1 MTGALDQSKF
11 GAALGRRDE
20 VAGIGVGNLDV
31 LGPVTTMS
39 RRGGSSRWTPV
50 DRSRRRRRA
59 TPRRQQVSFVT
70 DHAGDLDCP
79 TEILGTAAPRL
90 QVRGRRERGDAAN
103 SLVLGRRRQGQ
114 RTTKPKPAIE
124 IFRSP
129 SSTRSRIVFRSARH
143 CVAEKVPVLPPTP
156 RACRSRRS
164 IPTRSPCARP
174 VPARDRPPDDP
185 SHGARQTVHDDQRVT
200 RERPRARRRDSKV
213 QERGTAL
220 ELLVSEHRAR
230 CLGAEPEVR
239 GDRRGRRGTAPNS
252 SRV

>member
-1 MTGALDQSKF
+1 MDTSGSIAK
-11 GAALGRRDE
+11 
-20 VAGIGVGNLDV
+20 
-31 LGPVTTMS
+31 T
-39 RRGGSSRWTPV
+39 SSRNSSAGKQGLVRYRP
-50 DRSRRRRRA
+50 RRR
-59 TPRRQQVSFVT
+59 F
-70 DHAGDLDCP
+70 GLP

-90 QVRGRRERGDAAN
+90 QVRGRRDVATPRIRSSSAAVARPAHHQNRSRHRNLSLPRRLDRGSSSGRLATA
-103 SLVLGRRRQGQ
+103 SRRRY
-114 RTTKPKPAIE
+114 
-124 IFRSP
+124 
-129 SSTRSRIVFRSARH
+129 
-143 CVAEKVPVLPPTP
+143 
-156 RACRSRRS
+156 RAATDPESVRSRRS

-239 GDRRGRRGTAPNS
+239 GDRRVARNS
-252 SRV
+252 SELFARLK

>member
-1 MTGALDQSKF
+1 
-11 GAALGRRDE
+11 
-20 VAGIGVGNLDV
+20 
-31 LGPVTTMS
+31 MS
-39 RRGGSSRWTPV
+39 RRGGIFAMDTSGSIAKTSSRNSSAGN
-50 DRSRRRRRA
+50 RSRSLPTTPAIWTARRKSSALPHHGSRCAGVANVA
-59 TPRRQQVSFVT
+59 TPRIRSSS
-70 DHAGDLDCP
+70 
-79 TEILGTAAPRL
+79 AAVAR
-90 QVRGRRERGDAAN
+90 A
-103 SLVLGRRRQGQ
+103 Q
-114 RTTKPKPAIE
+114 RTTKTEAGH
-124 IFRSP
+124 RNLSLP

-185 SHGARQTVHDDQRVT
+185 SPWRAQTVHDDQRVT